1 MKVECHEV
9 ESFLGLYVE
18 KDVSEAQS
26 AMVRAHLNTCE
37 ACALLALEME
47 FTISLC
53 KEFPEL
59 EPPLRLIER
68 VLQQT
73 TGRQQS
79 LSWTEYLRELF
90 RPLYASPRFAT
101 GACLAAISFSI
112 VMNALGVNLGE
123 VRWSELTPR
132 RVVDSLNR
140 TANVAYDNGMRRL
153 NDLKILYQ
161 IQSKIEELQA
171 EDSEEERAPKPEPKA
186 KERLQQ
192 NSATEHLMAFR
203 AVVSSGRTSDGR
215 THGARGIGFYE
226 LHETS

>member
-1 MKVECHEV
+1 MKVECHELENV
-9 ESFLGLYVE
+9 LGLYVE
-18 KDVSEAQS
+18 GGLGETQS
-26 AMVRAHLNTCE
+26 ARVRAHLNTCE

-47 FTISLC
+47 FAISLC

-59 EPPLRLIER
+59 EPPPRLIER
-68 VLQQT
+68 VLQET
-73 TGRQQS
+73 IGTRQS

-123 VRWSELTPR
+123 IRWSEITPR
-132 RVVDSLNR
+132 NVVDGLNR
-140 TANVAYDNGMRRL
+140 TVNVAYDNGMRRL

-161 IQSKIEELQA
+161 LQSKIEELRTDEGEPEKPA
-171 EDSEEERAPKPEPKA
+171 ETEPKT

-192 NSATEHLMAFR
+192 NSATEHRIAFR
-203 AVVSSGRTSDGR
+203 MPVSSPVK
-215 THGARGIGFYE
+215 
-226 LHETS
+226 L